1 MSFMSEEALEAPTRV
16 RKLLSS
22 DKELYQEL
30 CDRLRKLD
38 PVVIGTVARG
48 SSDHAAS
55 YAGYLFPVVCG
66 KVVASI
72 PPSLTSILK
81 NPPKLGGQ
89 MVLAISQSGTSPDI
103 HQSVDAF
110 KAQGAITVALVNHV
124 DSVVGRAADYCLD
137 QHAGLERGLAA
148 TKTTVCAMAGIARI
162 AAEWSRD
169 SELLRGLQE
178 LPDLM
183 SEAVTAG
190 AQLSAEQLSGI
201 TNVLVV
207 SRGLGAGAGFE
218 TSLKIKETCG
228 LHAEAFSSA
237 EVRHGPREIVNK
249 NFAVIGLALP
259 GPGMED
265 VIKATSEL
273 SQQGARVIL
282 VGPKEIQPTFA
293 LPKISDFRLAPILA
307 LQMLY
312 PWLAKSSEKLGRDPD
327 RPRVLTSK
335 VVNTL

>member
-1 MSFMSEEALEAPTRV
+1 MSQEALEAPTRV
-16 RKLLSS
+16 QKLLSS
-22 DKELYQEL
+22 DKELYQDL

-38 PVVIGTVARG
+38 PVVVGTVARG

-81 NPPKLGGQ
+81 NPPQLREQ

-103 HQSVDAF
+103 HQSVEAF
-110 KAQGAITVALVNHV
+110 KSQGATTVALVNHV
-124 DSVVGRAADYCLD
+124 DSVLGRAADFCLN
-137 QHAGLERGLAA
+137 QHAGPEKGLAA
-148 TKTTVCAMAGIARI
+148 TKTTLCAMVGIARM
-162 AAEWSRD
+162 AAEWANDRA
-169 SELLRGLQE
+169 LLHGLQE
-178 LPDLM
+178 LPGLM
-183 SEAVTAG
+183 TQAVTAG
-190 AQLSAEQLSGI
+190 SQLNAQQFSGI
-201 TNVLVV
+201 TNVIVV

-249 NFAVIGLALP
+249 NFMVIALALP

-265 VIKATSEL
+265 VLKASSEL
-273 SQQGARVIL
+273 GQQGARVIL
-282 VGPKEIQPTFA
+282 VGPKEIQPTFV
-293 LPKISDFRLAPILA
+293 LPPISDFRLAPIIA

-312 PWLAKSSEKLGRDPD
+312 PWLANSSENLGRDPD
-327 RPRVLTSK
+327 KPKVLTSK